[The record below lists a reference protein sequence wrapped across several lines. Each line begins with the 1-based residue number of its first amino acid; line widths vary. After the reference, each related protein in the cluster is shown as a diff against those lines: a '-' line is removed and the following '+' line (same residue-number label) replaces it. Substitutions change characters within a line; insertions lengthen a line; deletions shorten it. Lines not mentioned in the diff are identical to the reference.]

1 MMSMWIVEIFRM
13 SVDKTCDMWI
23 VEIFRMSVDKTCDCS
38 RYNHNVDS

>member
-1 MMSMWIVEIFRM
+1 MTVAHFLFLDSDEHV
-13 SVDKTCDMWI
+13 SMWI